1 MSAHVVRGH
10 LTTHVTLRVGMM
22 VAQFH
27 INREGLIPPAYISD
41 NNGYG
46 SKYMVR
52 KLESFPAALLPE
64 VTRLVRLYQTQ
75 HILKGDT

>member
-10 LTTHVTLRVGMM
+10 QTTHVTLRVGMV

-27 INREGLIPPAYISD
+27 INRDGLIPPAYISD

-46 SKYMVR
+46 SQFSVDAID
-52 KLESFPAALLPE
+52 LLPASIQPE
-64 VTRLVRLYQTQ
+64 VTRLVRHYQTH
-75 HILKGDT
+75 HILKGDK